1 MLVVSLQH
9 DGAADRDLTDSADV
23 SDTSDTSDATESSD
37 PSDTS
42 DASDASDP
50 STSTDPSEPEIG
62 YTFSLSAAL
71 LEQGASQLQK
81 VEVVA
86 TILDDGGNPLT
97 GLDVDLSIVPDTHLV
112 PLSLSSTDEN
122 GAARAVYLA
131 SALGDVTIS
140 AATRIADTD
149 YTIGQATLTIDSGA
163 CISSRDYF
171 ETRLWGPVIQQ
182 CSSCH
187 NSMGRA
193 LEINPYVMTFP
204 FEGEVDFSHHRIRS
218 TRL

>member
-1 MLVVSLQH
+1 MLIC
-9 DGAADRDLTDSADV
+9 
-23 SDTSDTSDATESSD
+23 
-37 PSDTS
+37 PSYPIRIS
-42 DASDASDP
+42 
-50 STSTDPSEPEIG
+50 
-62 YTFSLSAAL
+62 
-71 LEQGASQLQK
+71 
-81 VEVVA
+81 
-86 TILDDGGNPLT
+86 
-97 GLDVDLSIVPDTHLV
+97 V

-131 SALGDVTIS
+131 SALGDVTIG
-140 AATRIADTD
+140 AATRIADAD

-171 ETRLWGPVIQQ
+171 ETALRGPVIQQ

-204 FEGEVDFSHHRIRS
+204 FEGEADFSPSHTINSSLREWLFQA
-218 TRL
+218 TRTGSYRCISRNPWT

>member
-1 MLVVSLQH
+1 MQQ
-9 DGAADRDLTDSADV
+9 T
-23 SDTSDTSDATESSD
+23 SSD

-163 CISSRDYF
+163 CISSR
-171 ETRLWGPVIQQ
+171 RL
-182 CSSCH
+182 
-187 NSMGRA
+187 
-193 LEINPYVMTFP
+193 F
-204 FEGEVDFSHHRIRS
+204 
-218 TRL
+218 